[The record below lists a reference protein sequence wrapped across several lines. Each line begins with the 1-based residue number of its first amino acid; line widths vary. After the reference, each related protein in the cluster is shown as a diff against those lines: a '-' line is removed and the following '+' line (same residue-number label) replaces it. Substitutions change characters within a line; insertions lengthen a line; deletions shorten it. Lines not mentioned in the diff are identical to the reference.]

1 MTMRRLVGM
10 GRPRGAWYVR
20 MTALAVP
27 LALTMAVT
35 GCRAEESTTP
45 QTGKEGNKVDFG
57 VTNEPCPD
65 AIDSTKGCI
74 YLGTMSDLTEGPF
87 KALAVPI
94 TDAQKA
100 FWKRVN
106 QDGGI
111 GGYEIDVTTY
121 VKDNKYNPQIQN
133 QVYQEIKPK
142 ILAVAQTLGSPTTAA
157 ILPDLK
163 SNNIV
168 AVPAS
173 WTSLWGVEDVVIE
186 SGTNY
191 CIESMNS
198 VDYAVDK
205 LGAKSVM
212 AVHLAGDYGD
222 DAAAG
227 AKIAAEKRGLSFTD
241 VETATGVDNQGG
253 AIDAIVSGRPDLVI
267 LTNGPTDAAVII
279 GQAAARGFRGKFIG
293 TSPTWNPGLL
303 QSPAAAAI
311 NALYLQSGPWQ
322 PFGADTPG
330 HKAMR
335 EALGTVA
342 QKNDGY
348 TSGWVWS
355 YPLKAALLKAAE
367 NKDLTRA
374 GLLAAVKSLDT
385 VDYEGMLP
393 SGAGN
398 YSGDSNDAVFRQSLI
413 SKPDATADSGVTLVE
428 SFFTGPTAKDY
439 TFDKPCY
446 Q

>member
-1 MTMRRLVGM
+1 MSVRRI
-10 GRPRGAWYVR
+10 AA
-20 MTALAVP
+20 ALAVP
-27 LALTMAVT
+27 LAMAMVLT
-35 GCRAEESTTP
+35 GCRAQESTAP

-57 VTNEPCPD
+57 VTNDPCPN
-65 AIDSTKGCI
+65 AIDKSKGCI
-74 YLGTMSDLTEGPF
+74 YLGTLSDLTEGPF

-106 QDGGI
+106 EQGGI
-111 GGYEIDVTTY
+111 GGYEIDVTKY

-133 QVYQEIKPK
+133 QVYQEIKPN
-142 ILAVAQTLGSPTTAA
+142 ILAIVQTLGSPTTAA

-163 SNNIV
+163 ANNIV

-173 WTSLWGVEDVVIE
+173 WTSLWGVEDVVME

-191 CIESMNS
+191 CFESMNS
-198 VDYAVDK
+198 VDYAADK
-205 LGAKSVM
+205 LGVKSVM

-227 AKIAAEKRGLSFTD
+227 TKIAAQKRGLSFTD
-241 VETATGVDNQGG
+241 VKTATGQDNQS
-253 AIDAIVSGRPDLVI
+253 AAVSAIVSGKPDLVI
-267 LTNGPTDAAVII
+267 LTNSPTDAAVII
-279 GQAAARGFRGKFIG
+279 GQSAAQGFTGKFIG

-303 QSPAAAAI
+303 QSAAAPAI
-311 NALYLQSGPWQ
+311 KALYLQSGPWQ
-322 PFGADTPG
+322 PWGADTPG

-335 EALGTVA
+335 EALGNVA

-355 YPLKAALLKAAE
+355 YPMKAALTKAAQ

-374 GLLAAVKSLDT
+374 GLLAAVKSLT
-385 VDYEGMLP
+385 KVDYEGMLP
-393 SGAGN
+393 DGAGN
-398 YSGDSNDAVFRQSLI
+398 YAGKPNDAVFRQSEI
-413 SKPDATADSGVTLVE
+413 AKPDASAPTGVTVIAPM
-428 SFFTGPTAKDY
+428 FTGQTAKGYD
-439 TFDKPCY
+439 FSKPCY

>member
-1 MTMRRLVGM
+1 MSVRRIV
-10 GRPRGAWYVR
+10 A
-20 MTALAVP
+20 ALAVP
-27 LALTMAVT
+27 LAATMVLT
-35 GCRAEESTTP
+35 GCRAQESTAP

-65 AIDSTKGCI
+65 ATDKSKGCI
-74 YLGTMSDLTEGPF
+74 YLGTLSDLTEGPF

-94 TDAQKA
+94 TEAQKA

-106 QDGGI
+106 QQGGI
-111 GGYEIDVTTY
+111 GGYEIDVTKY

-133 QVYQEIKPK
+133 QVYQEIKPN
-142 ILAVAQTLGSPTTAA
+142 ILAIVQTLGSPTTAA

-163 SNNIV
+163 TNNIV

-173 WTSLWGVEDVVIE
+173 WTSLWGVEDVVME

-191 CIESMNS
+191 CMEAMNS
-198 VDYAVDK
+198 VDYATDK
-205 LGAKSVM
+205 MAVKTVM

-227 AKIAAEKRGLSFTD
+227 AKIAAQKRGLAFED
-241 VETATGVDNQGG
+241 VKTATGQDNQSA
-253 AIDAIVSGRPDLVI
+253 AIDAIVSKKPDLVI
-267 LTNGPTDAAVII
+267 LTNSPTDAAVII
-279 GQAAARGFRGKFIG
+279 GQSAARGFKGKFIG

-303 QSPAAAAI
+303 QSAAAPAI
-311 NALYLQSGPWQ
+311 KALYLQSGPWQ
-322 PFGADTPG
+322 PWGADTPG

-335 EALGTVA
+335 EALGNVA

-355 YPLKAALLKAAE
+355 YPMKAALTKAAE

-374 GLLAAVKSLDT
+374 GLLAAVKSLT
-385 VDYEGMLP
+385 KVDYEGMLP
-393 SGAGN
+393 DGAGN
-398 YSGDSNDAVFRQSLI
+398 YAGKPNDTVFRQSEI
-413 SKPDATADSGVTLVE
+413 AKPDDAAPTGVTVIE
-428 SFFTGPTAKDY
+428 PMFTGPTAKAYD
-439 TFDKPCY
+439 FSKPCY